1 MSVLKIKYRAAA
13 EPNKLKLYDSDM
25 SYVNSPFLHR
35 HRGLS
40 AEEWG
45 AEELEKFKRDK
56 AAGRILEFEVIDD
69 VEAEKMQYQQNFEFY
84 KKRLVKGCGEH
95 GRFRFNVIE
104 YLCGFPGI
112 DPVEMAVALKKDGF
126 EIVFDDS
133 SIPHKENVKKHY
145 AVERRFAEETKSE
158 TVDGLIADAS
168 ERSVPVDSKGG
179 KDVEFG
185 K

>member
-1 MSVLKIKYRAAA
+1 MKIEYRTAS
-13 EPNKLKLYDSDM
+13 EPNIVKLYDSDM

-35 HRGLS
+35 HRGLT

-56 AAGRILEFEVIDD
+56 EAGRILEFEVVDD
-69 VEAEKMQYQQNFEFY
+69 AVAEKMQYQQLFVFY
-84 KKRLVKGCGEH
+84 KKKLVNECSEH

-133 SIPHKENVKKHY
+133 SISHKENVKKHY
-145 AVERRFAEETKSE
+145 AVERRFAEVTKGE

-168 ERSVPVDSKGG
+168 ERSVPADSKGG